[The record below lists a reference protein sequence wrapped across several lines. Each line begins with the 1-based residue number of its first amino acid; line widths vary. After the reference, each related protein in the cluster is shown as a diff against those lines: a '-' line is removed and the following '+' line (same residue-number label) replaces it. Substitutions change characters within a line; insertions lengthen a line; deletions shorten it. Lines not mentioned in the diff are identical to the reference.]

1 MGYLKYT
8 ILNFTYFKKVYIA
21 LLLLFTIILI
31 GITGFII
38 VEGYTLG
45 EAFYMT
51 VITISTVGF
60 NEVRPLSDVGRVFT
74 AFLIIFSFSIFVYAV
89 TSISNYILNGE
100 YKVYFKDL
108 RINKKVSKISNHTI
122 ICGYGR
128 NGKQAATE
136 LKSHHVKYVVIEQ
149 NKELSEELRGEH
161 EIPFVEGDAT
171 FEKTLERAGI
181 GSASAL
187 ITTLPKDAD
196 NLFVVLT
203 AREMNPNLLIISR
216 ASKDNSDKKLK
227 RAGADNVIMPD
238 KIGGAHMASLVI
250 KPDVIEFMDYVMG
263 QGTSSVNLEEITFEN
278 LPDELK
284 NKSIRELGIRD
295 KSGANIVGLR
305 TPEGEYIINPSPDT
319 VITPQ
324 AKIFV
329 LGTLE
334 QIDAFREFSTQQ
346 NLLKK

>member
-1 MGYLKYT
+1 M
-8 ILNFTYFKKVYIA
+8 V
-21 LLLLFTIILI
+21 IIFI
-31 GITGFII
+31 GVTGFILI
-38 VEGYTLG
+38 EDYTIP
-45 EAFYMT
+45 EAIYMT
-51 VITISTVGF
+51 IITVSTVGF
-60 NEVRPLSDVGRVFT
+60 SEVRPLTVEGRIFT
-74 AFLIIFSFSIFVYAV
+74 AILIIFSFGTFVYAV

-100 YKVYFKDL
+100 YKIYFKDL
-108 RINKKVSKISNHTI
+108 RINKKVSKINNHTI

-128 NGKQAATE
+128 NGKQAAHE
-136 LKSHHVKYVVIEQ
+136 LKSHHRKYVVIEQ
-149 NKELSEELRGEH
+149 DKELVEVLRGQH
-161 EIPFVEGDAT
+161 DIPFVEGDAT
-171 FEKTLERAGI
+171 FESHLEKAGI
-181 GSASAL
+181 ATASAL

-216 ASKDNSDKKLK
+216 ASKDNSDKKLR

-263 QGTSSVNLEEITFEN
+263 QGTSSINLEEITFEN

-284 NKSIRELGIRD
+284 NKTIRELGIRD
-295 KSGANIVGLR
+295 KSGANIVGFR

-319 VITPQ
+319 IIMPQ

-329 LGTLE
+329 LGTLD
-334 QIDAFREFSTQQ
+334 QIDAFKDFTSQQ
-346 NLLKK
+346 TILRK

>member
-8 ILNFTYFKKVYIA
+8 LFNFKYFRKVYIA
-21 LLLLFTIILI
+21 LLLLITILFV
-31 GITGFII
+31 GISGFII
-38 VEGYTLG
+38 IEGYTLG

-51 VITISTVGF
+51 VLTVSTVGF
-60 NEVRPLSDVGRVFT
+60 NEVRPLSGVGRIFT
-74 AFLIIFSFSIFVYAV
+74 AFLIIFSFSTFVYAIS
-89 TSISNYILNGE
+89 SISNYILDGE

-108 RINKKVSKISNHTI
+108 RISKKVSKISNHTI

-128 NGKQAATE
+128 NGRQAASE
-136 LKSHHVKYVVIEQ
+136 LKSHRRKYVVVEQ
-149 NKELSEELRGEH
+149 SKELSEELREEH
-161 EIPFVEGDAT
+161 DIPFVEGDAT
-171 FEKTLERAGI
+171 LDKTLEKAGI
-181 GSASAL
+181 HSAAAL

-203 AREMNPNLLIISR
+203 AREMNPDLLIISR
-216 ASKDNSDKKLK
+216 ASKDNTDKKLK
-227 RAGADNVIMPD
+227 RAGANNVIMPD

-284 NKSIRELGIRD
+284 NKSIKELGIRD

-319 VITPQ
+319 LIMPNS
-324 AKIFV
+324 KIFV
-329 LGTLE
+329 LGTIE
-334 QIDAFREFSTQQ
+334 QIDAFRDFTSQQ
-346 NLLKK
+346 KVLRN